1 MTDIKK
7 CSDSGDLIIVI
18 NRRLFM
24 NSVKKSFLAG
34 LIIIITGMIFVLN
47 AKVPSAW
54 ISAIILEKPNQRW
67 TDLLK
72 HRIKSDQRFKK
83 GISLFLLFPM

>member
-34 LIIIITGMIFVLN
+34 LIIIITGMIFVFN
-47 AKVPSAW
+47 AKPACMDFSCNFGKTESAMDRF
-54 ISAIILEKPNQRW
+54 IAAQNQ
-67 TDLLK
+67 
-72 HRIKSDQRFKK
+72 IGSEV
-83 GISLFLLFPM
+83 